1 VQVLSLVKSYRLLIA
16 LTVAFCGYAFIGRIS
31 RPPTPPVNPAQVKV
45 SKDNVE
51 SQQDFTMQDLLNLAE
66 SSLDHLSHNLVDY
79 TARFEK
85 IEVNENS
92 HQLEKTVMQLKV
104 QTRFRNMTLDAPRRI
119 YLRFS
124 EPSSVS
130 GREVIWRQDLY
141 NGKMAVHEPGFL
153 LSLKTIWLDPNG
165 ILAMQGQR
173 HPISEVGIVK
183 LTEQL
188 IQRGKEDLDNPL
200 LSIGLQTNHKH
211 DDLSTH
217 LITIIKNQTSNIEG
231 DYGRAEIV
239 FDPERN
245 LVLSFRSYA
254 TPTSP
259 SDSPQLIE
267 SYSYHNL
274 QVNVGLTESD
284 FDVTNE
290 QYDFP

>member
-1 VQVLSLVKSYRLLIA
+1 MQVLSLVKSYRLLIA

-31 RPPTPPVNPAQVKV
+31 RPRTPPVNPAQVKV

-85 IEVNENS
+85 TEVNENS

-104 QTRFRNMTLDAPRRI
+104 QTRFRNTTLDAPRRI

-124 EPSSVS
+124 EPNSVS

-141 NGKMAVHEPGFL
+141 DGKMAVREPGFL

-165 ILAMQGQR
+165 FLAMQGQK
-173 HPISEVGIVK
+173 HPISEIGIVK

-188 IQRGKEDLDNPL
+188 LQKGRQDLGNPNL
-200 LSIGLQTNHKH
+200 TIHLQIDHIY
-211 DDLSTH
+211 DDHTTH
-217 LITIIKNQTSNIEG
+217 LITITKNPTVPIEG
-231 DYGRAEIV
+231 DYQRAEVV

-245 LVLSFRSYA
+245 VVLAFRSYA
-254 TPTSP
+254 APESP
-259 SDSPQLIE
+259 SDPPQLIE
-267 SYSYHNL
+267 SYSYHDL
-274 QVNVGLTESD
+274 QMNVGLTESD
-284 FDVTNE
+284 FDVTNS
-290 QYDFP
+290 

>member
-1 VQVLSLVKSYRLLIA
+1 MQVLSLVKSYRLLIA

-31 RPPTPPVNPAQVKV
+31 RPTTPPVNPAQVKV

-141 NGKMAVHEPGFL
+141 NGKMAVHEPSFL

-211 DDLSTH
+211 DDLTTH

-274 QVNVGLTESD
+274 QVNVGLAESD

>member
-1 VQVLSLVKSYRLLIA
+1 MQVLSLVKSYRLLIG

-200 LSIGLQTNHKH
+200 LSIGLQTNHQY
-211 DDLSTH
+211 DDLTTH

>member
-1 VQVLSLVKSYRLLIA
+1 MQVLSLVKSYRLLIG

-31 RPPTPPVNPAQVKV
+31 RPTTPPVNPAQVKV

-51 SQQDFTMQDLLNLAE
+51 NQQDFTMQDLLNLAE

-153 LSLKTIWLDPNG
+153 LNLKTIWLDPNG

-188 IQRGKEDLDNPL
+188 IQRGKEDLDNHL

-274 QVNVGLTESD
+274 QVNVGLAESD